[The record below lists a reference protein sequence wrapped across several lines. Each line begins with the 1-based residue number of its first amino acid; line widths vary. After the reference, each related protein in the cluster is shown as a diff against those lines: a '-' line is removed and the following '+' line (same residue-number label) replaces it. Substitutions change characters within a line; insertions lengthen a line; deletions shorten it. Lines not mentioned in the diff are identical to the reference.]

1 MSLFL
6 SSLPDICPQ
15 DSRAETVETDKIE
28 RNIYKNIYTS
38 GTIKIYSHIS
48 GTIKIYLHIS
58 CTIKICIYVTFPQHN
73 Q

>member
-15 DSRAETVETDKIE
+15 DSRAEKVETDKIE
-28 RNIYKNIYTS
+28 RNIYKNIYTP
-38 GTIKIYSHIS
+38 

-58 CTIKICIYVTFPQHN
+58 GTIKICIYVTFPQHN

>member
-15 DSRAETVETDKIE
+15 DSRAEKVETDKIE
-28 RNIYKNIYTS
+28 RNIYKTIYT
-38 GTIKIYSHIS
+38 S

-58 CTIKICIYVTFPQHN
+58 GTIKICIYVTFPQHN